1 MPRDAPSQ
9 HPPRTRALR
18 ILIVDDDRDA
28 VVTLSALLQHDGHE
42 VIEAYNGGGVLNLVR
57 NRDPHAVLL
66 DIGMPGATGFEVA
79 RELRLRLGRTCPALI
94 AITAWT
100 QPAALLLDIAMP
112 GGVSGWEVARQIRK
126 ASGDASRPLIIAI
139 SAKYKQSPEK
149 MAICNHFLAKP
160 YDPNFLLALLLPLT
174 STSLRAS

>member
-1 MPRDAPSQ
+1 MPRDASSQ
-9 HPPRTRALR
+9 HAPPSRALR

-100 QPAALLLDIAMP
+100 QPAAREMGRL
-112 GGVSGWEVARQIRK
+112 SGFHHY
-126 ASGDASRPLIIAI
+126 LT
-139 SAKYKQSPEK
+139 
-149 MAICNHFLAKP
+149 KP
-160 YDPNFLLALLLPLT
+160 YSAQDLRALLAALP
-174 STSLRAS
+174 STR